1 MKNKVGKI
9 SAALLALSLVTAS
22 GFAQDAI
29 ETIYLN
35 ATNMSVALGESH
47 DEAVATDPNRGPFQ
61 NLPLATSLGNVI
73 DAPSADAGE
82 LHKPGST
89 HVWVSGGHLEL
100 DFDFGLEYDLLTL
113 HFWNYHSEGYD
124 VDDVTFTFYNALG
137 ELIGTLDVQP
147 VLGNATGSDADPVFA
162 DHYDLDFPGNVRYV
176 NAWITGTNGEV
187 DFNNIGFT
195 AVRSENQTAQPV
207 APTSAGRSAAD
218 TIESGLLRVT
228 DTSGA
233 ANDDAPVVGAIQ
245 VILDSSGSM
254 WQTLDGRYRYQVAGD
269 VLADLV
275 TDVLPP
281 EVPFSLR
288 VFGNRQADVCRTDL
302 EVALAPLDASSVAGL
317 ISAIEPQPFAG
328 TPLAESIR
336 LVRQDL
342 ADAGG
347 PRTVILITDG
357 EESCD
362 GDVDAAIKDLRT
374 DGFDVVLNIIGF
386 DFDAVDV
393 EAARERYRN
402 WAEMGGGQYF
412 DAASAGELA
421 SALERS
427 IAPGYEVLDAT
438 GTVVA
443 RGTVGDDGVE
453 LDVGTYDV
461 RVMTDPEMMLRG
473 VEVKVGTTNVDIGA
487 EGQSP

>member
-1 MKNKVGKI
+1 M
-9 SAALLALSLVTAS
+9 
-22 GFAQDAI
+22 
-29 ETIYLN
+29 
-35 ATNMSVALGESH
+35 
-47 DEAVATDPNRGPFQ
+47 
-61 NLPLATSLGNVI
+61 
-73 DAPSADAGE
+73 
-82 LHKPGST
+82 
-89 HVWVSGGHLEL
+89 
-100 DFDFGLEYDLLTL
+100 
-113 HFWNYHSEGYD
+113 
-124 VDDVTFTFYNALG
+124 
-137 ELIGTLDVQP
+137 QP

-302 EVALAPLDASSVAGL
+302 EVALAPLNASSVAGL

-374 DGFDVVLNIIGF
+374 DGFDVTLNIIGF